1 MAGTIIQIKYSGTGG
16 TAAPASGTLTQAELA
31 YSFNSNKMFIG
42 NGDSPTL
49 SHIIGGKH
57 FVDMLDHS
65 AGTLTADSALLVDSN
80 SKIDVL
86 NVDDITIN
94 GSTISTTKADED
106 LTFDPNGTGSV
117 VWAAATSITGDI
129 THGGT
134 LTTTGQIN
142 VDNLT
147 LNDKTLSVSEANGDL
162 TLASN
167 GTGKIIVDGT
177 TVVVIPKGTDAQRPT
192 AAAAT
197 DGAFRYNTDSDRF
210 EGVASGSWIS
220 VGGVR
225 DKDADTYIEP
235 ELTTDDDTLRFYIA
249 GTEKAK
255 LNATGFQIDDALE
268 VDGTANI
275 DGNTTVGGTFGA
287 TGNSTVGG
295 TFGVTGAT
303 TLSSTLGVTSN
314 ATVGGTLGVTGNST
328 LSGTLDVT
336 GATNFNDTTAS
347 SSKTTGAVVIDG
359 GVGVAEDIYLGGQID
374 VEGDATVGG
383 DLAVTGN
390 TVLSGN
396 LTVSGTTTT
405 VDTTVTT
412 LTDPVMHVGQG
423 SLAAGDANDRGVS
436 FEYGDG
442 SVVKDGF
449 FGMDIQ
455 TERFVFQ
462 TDITSGNADDD
473 EFSSPWSDAQF
484 GSLYLDDNLDVTGT
498 STLTGNSTV
507 GGTLGVTGA
516 TTLSSTLGVTGAA
529 TLSSTLGVTSN
540 ATVGGT
546 LGVTGATT
554 LSSTV
559 AVTGALSANG
569 GIDTASGDLTIAPAG
584 LDTNITGRLNVS
596 SNLDVDGTVDFAND
610 VPVTSGGTG
619 MSSFTGKGVFIAS
632 NDGTSLGFVT
642 APGSNSEDY
651 FIGFNSSGVP
661 IATKTIDCGTF

>member
-192 AAAAT
+192 AVAAT

-303 TLSSTLGVTSN
+303 
-314 ATVGGTLGVTGNST
+314 
-328 LSGTLDVT
+328 
-336 GATNFNDTTAS
+336 
-347 SSKTTGAVVIDG
+347 
-359 GVGVAEDIYLGGQID
+359 
-374 VEGDATVGG
+374 
-383 DLAVTGN
+383 
-390 TVLSGN
+390 
-396 LTVSGTTTT
+396 
-405 VDTTVTT
+405 
-412 LTDPVMHVGQG
+412 
-423 SLAAGDANDRGVS
+423 
-436 FEYGDG
+436 
-442 SVVKDGF
+442 
-449 FGMDIQ
+449 
-455 TERFVFQ
+455 
-462 TDITSGNADDD
+462 
-473 EFSSPWSDAQF
+473 
-484 GSLYLDDNLDVTGT
+484 
-498 STLTGNSTV
+498 
-507 GGTLGVTGA
+507 
-516 TTLSSTLGVTGAA
+516 

>member
-147 LNDKTLSVSEANGDL
+147 LNDKTLSVSEVNGDL

-336 GATNFNDTTAS
+336 GATNFNDTTVS

-383 DLAVTGN
+383 DLAVTGSAVI
-390 TVLSGN
+390 TGD
-396 LTVSGTTTT
+396 LTVEGQTITIEST
-405 VDTTVTT
+405 VST
-412 LTDPVMHVGQG
+412 LEDPVFHVGQG
-423 SLAAGDANDRGVS
+423 SGTAVDTKDRGVS
-436 FEYGDG
+436 TAVPEP
-442 SVVKDGF
+442 
-449 FGMDIQ
+449 
-455 TERFVFQ
+455 
-462 TDITSGNADDD
+462 
-473 EFSSPWSDAQF
+473 SP
-484 GSLYLDDNLDVTGT
+484 T
-498 STLTGNSTV
+498 
-507 GGTLGVTGA
+507 
-516 TTLSSTLGVTGAA
+516 
-529 TLSSTLGVTSN
+529 
-540 ATVGGT
+540 
-546 LGVTGATT
+546 
-554 LSSTV
+554 
-559 AVTGALSANG
+559 
-569 GIDTASGDLTIAPAG
+569 
-584 LDTNITGRLNVS
+584 
-596 SNLDVDGTVDFAND
+596 
-610 VPVTSGGTG
+610 
-619 MSSFTGKGVFIAS
+619 
-632 NDGTSLGFVT
+632 
-642 APGSNSEDY
+642 
-651 FIGFNSSGVP
+651 
-661 IATKTIDCGTF
+661 

>member
-16 TAAPASGTLTQAELA
+16 SAAPSSGTLTQAELA

-129 THGGT
+129 VHGGT

-192 AAAAT
+192 ATAAT

-275 DGNTTVGGTFGA
+275 DGNTTVGGTFG
-287 TGNSTVGG
+287 
-295 TFGVTGAT
+295 VTGAT

-314 ATVGGTLGVTGNST
+314 TTVGGTLGVTGNST

-336 GATNFNDTTAS
+336 GATNFNDTTVS

-390 TVLSGN
+390 TVLSGD

-423 SLAAGDANDRGVS
+423 SLAAGDAYDRGVS

-442 SVVKDGF
+442 SVKDGF

-455 TERFVFQ
+455 TKRFVFQ
-462 TDITSGNADDD
+462 KDLTSTDADDN
-473 EFSSPWSDAQF
+473 EFTAPWSDAQF

-529 TLSSTLGVTSN
+529 TLSS
-540 ATVGGT
+540 T

-642 APGSNSEDY
+642 APGNDSEDY